1 MTFHLK
7 NTIICFF
14 VLILFASCGK
24 NRVKKTSG
32 LHITK
37 TGKVDFY
44 EGDFGLLLDKAAA
57 NQKPIFVDVY
67 ADWCL
72 PCKQMDKFVFTNDN
86 LAKYLNDNFINYKMD
101 SDGNQ
106 GDMIKAVYGVQIL
119 PSLIFLDN
127 QGELL
132 KLKEGYMDA
141 KILLSECK
149 SIMRK
154 NKRK

>member
-1 MTFHLK
+1 LISLLT
-7 NTIICFF
+7 
-14 VLILFASCGK
+14 LILFTSCGK
-24 NRVKKTSG
+24 NKINKTSG

-44 EGDFGLLLDKAAA
+44 EGDFGLLLDKAAT
-57 NQKPIFVDVY
+57 NKKPIFVDVY

-106 GDMIKAVYGVQIL
+106 GDMIKAVYSVQML
-119 PSLIFLDN
+119 PSIIFLDDE
-127 QGELL
+127 GELL
-132 KLKEGYMDA
+132 KLKEGYIDA
-141 KILLSECK
+141 EILLNECK
-149 SIMRK
+149 NIVRK
-154 NKRK
+154 NRKR